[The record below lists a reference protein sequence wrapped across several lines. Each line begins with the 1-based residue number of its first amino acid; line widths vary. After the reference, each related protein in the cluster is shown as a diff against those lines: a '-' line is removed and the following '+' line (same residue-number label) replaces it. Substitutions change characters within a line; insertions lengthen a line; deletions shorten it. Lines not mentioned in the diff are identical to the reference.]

1 MVPGGRGAG
10 SEKILPIC
18 ARAGGASET
27 VVAITRATGPLR
39 AMARNISCGFN
50 GRIGLLT
57 IVQGYSVIRR
67 SQGNRLTRRIRRG
80 KGGFRPLPG
89 PNDKWNS
96 PPLETPRGH
105 APNSLRDNR
114 SQGETTACP
123 IVFAWTTRSP

>member
-1 MVPGGRGAG
+1 MLPGGRGAG

-67 SQGNRLTRRIRRG
+67 SQGNPLTPPIPRG
-80 KGGFRPLPG
+80 KRRVLP
-89 PNDKWNS
+89 
-96 PPLETPRGH
+96 PPPPTPQNKH
-105 APNSLRDNR
+105 HTP
-114 SQGETTACP
+114 
-123 IVFAWTTRSP
+123 